1 MIPKSGNRF
10 SDQIMLNE
18 KNVFADPLTG
28 RMVDFIRGIGIEVR
42 VGALP
47 DGTFLPGLDIQHGAI
62 VVDEAKLAY
71 PGDLLH
77 EAGHI
82 AVSDPATRNGAR
94 LAPTD
99 GEEIATLAW
108 SWAALRHLD
117 LEPAVVFHPHGYKN
131 GAQAL
136 IDAFSSGGNPGVP
149 LLQYFGMTVE
159 PKFAA
164 ARGVT
169 PFPHMLR
176 WMRQQD

>member
-1 MIPKSGNRF
+1 M
-10 SDQIMLNE
+10 
-18 KNVFADPLTG
+18 FADPLTE
-28 RMVDFIRGIGIEVR
+28 RLADFIRGLGSGVR
-42 VGALP
+42 AGALP
-47 DGTFLPGLDIQHGAI
+47 DKTFLPGLDIQFGAI
-62 VVDEAKLAY
+62 VVDEEKLAY

-82 AVSDPATRNGAR
+82 AVSAPATRNGAR

-99 GEEIATLAW
+99 G
-108 SWAALRHLD
+108 D
-117 LEPAVVFHPHGYKN
+117 PAVVFHPGGYKSGSN
-131 GAQAL
+131 AL
-136 IDAFSSGGNPGVP
+136 ITAFTSAANPGVP

-176 WMRQQD
+176 WMR

>member
-1 MIPKSGNRF
+1 M
-10 SDQIMLNE
+10 
-18 KNVFADPLTG
+18 FADPLTE

-42 VGALP
+42 TGALP
-47 DGTFLPGLDIQHGAI
+47 DNTFLPGLDIQHGAI

-99 GEEIATLAW
+99 GEEIGTLAW
-108 SWAALRHLD
+108 SWAALRHLN
-117 LEPAVVFHPHGYKN
+117 LEPAVVFHPNGYKN
-131 GAQAL
+131 GAQSL
-136 IDAFSSGGNPGVP
+136 IDAFSSDGNPGVP
-149 LLQYFGMTVE
+149 LLQWFGVTVE

-176 WMRQQD
+176 WMR